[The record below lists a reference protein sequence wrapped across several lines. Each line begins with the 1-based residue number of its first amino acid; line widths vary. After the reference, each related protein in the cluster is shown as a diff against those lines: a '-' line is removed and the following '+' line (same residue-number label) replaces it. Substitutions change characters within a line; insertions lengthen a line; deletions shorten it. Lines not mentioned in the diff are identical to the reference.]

1 MSTTDPES
9 PAGCQSGSPKSASK
23 NRISCLL
30 LMRSRGCG
38 DDDCEGQEVDLDK
51 SRRVIGG
58 QWCNDLVPGGP
69 YFTVS
74 YQEGGV
80 NLPEVETLVY
90 LGWTELNDG
99 ESGAPQT
106 HFMFQLAR
114 SYQMDGNWA
123 DLPEERRTELSTE
136 AEVMFYDEDSVG
148 SIADIDGLLVL
159 LTGLRERMRRGL
171 GWDRVLPE

>member
-1 MSTTDPES
+1 M
-9 PAGCQSGSPKSASK
+9 
-23 NRISCLL
+23 N
-30 LMRSRGCG
+30 
-38 DDDCEGQEVDLDK
+38 LDK

-58 QWCNDLVPGGP
+58 DWCRELAPGGP

-90 LGWTELNDG
+90 LGSTRLDDELG
-99 ESGAPQT
+99 QPKT
-106 HFMFQLAR
+106 HFMFQLAN
-114 SYQMDGNWA
+114 SYQAHGDWSE
-123 DLPEERRTELSTE
+123 LPEKRREELATN
-136 AEVMFYDEDSVG
+136 AEVMFYDEVSVG

-171 GWDRVLPE
+171 GWDHALPEQ

>member
-1 MSTTDPES
+1 
-9 PAGCQSGSPKSASK
+9 
-23 NRISCLL
+23 
-30 LMRSRGCG
+30 
-38 DDDCEGQEVDLDK
+38 VDLDK

-58 QWCNDLVPGGP
+58 DWCSELAPGGP

-74 YQEGGV
+74 YQERGV

-90 LGWTELNDG
+90 LGSTRLDDAMG
-99 ESGAPQT
+99 QSKT

-114 SYQMDGNWA
+114 SYQEDGDWTG
-123 DLPEERRTELSTE
+123 LPENRREELATD

-171 GWDRVLPE
+171 GWDHVLPEER

>member
-1 MSTTDPES
+1 M
-9 PAGCQSGSPKSASK
+9 
-23 NRISCLL
+23 
-30 LMRSRGCG
+30 
-38 DDDCEGQEVDLDK
+38 DLDK

-58 QWCNDLVPGGP
+58 DWCNELAPGGP

-90 LGWTELNDG
+90 LGSTQFDDEEG
-99 ESGAPQT
+99 QSTT

-114 SYQMDGNWA
+114 SYQEDGDWTA
-123 DLPEERRTELSTE
+123 LPEERRDELATD
-136 AEVMFYDEDSVG
+136 AEVMFYDEGGVG

-159 LTGLRERMRRGL
+159 LAGLRERMRRGL
-171 GWDRVLPE
+171 GRDQVLPA

>member
-1 MSTTDPES
+1 
-9 PAGCQSGSPKSASK
+9 
-23 NRISCLL
+23 
-30 LMRSRGCG
+30 
-38 DDDCEGQEVDLDK
+38 VDLDK
-51 SRRVIGG
+51 SRRDIGG
-58 QWCNDLVPGGP
+58 NWCNELLPGGP

-90 LGWTELNDG
+90 LGSTGLDDEAG
-99 ESGAPQT
+99 VSKT

-114 SYQMDGNWA
+114 SYQENGDWTA
-123 DLPEERRTELSTE
+123 LPQVRREELANA

-148 SIADIDGLLVL
+148 SIADIDGLIVL

-171 GWDRVLPE
+171 GWDHVLQEER

>member
-1 MSTTDPES
+1 M
-9 PAGCQSGSPKSASK
+9 
-23 NRISCLL
+23 N
-30 LMRSRGCG
+30 
-38 DDDCEGQEVDLDK
+38 LDK

-58 QWCNDLVPGGP
+58 DWCRELAPGGP

-90 LGWTELNDG
+90 LGSTRLDDELG
-99 ESGAPQT
+99 QPHT
-106 HFMFQLAR
+106 HFVFQLAN
-114 SYQMDGNWA
+114 SYQAHGDWSE
-123 DLPEERRTELSTE
+123 LPEKRREELATN
-136 AEVMFYDEDSVG
+136 AEVMFYDEVSVG

-171 GWDRVLPE
+171 GWDHALPEQ

>member
-1 MSTTDPES
+1 M
-9 PAGCQSGSPKSASK
+9 
-23 NRISCLL
+23 N
-30 LMRSRGCG
+30 
-38 DDDCEGQEVDLDK
+38 LDK
-51 SRRVIGG
+51 SHRVIGG
-58 QWCNDLVPGGP
+58 DWCKELAPGGP

-90 LGWTELNDG
+90 LGSTPLDDEDVQ
-99 ESGAPQT
+99 SRT

-114 SYQMDGNWA
+114 SYQEDGDWTE
-123 DLPEERRTELSTE
+123 LPEEQRTEL
-136 AEVMFYDEDSVG
+136 AADVMAYDEDSVG

-171 GWDRVLPE
+171 GWDHVLPEER